1 MKLPYIK
8 NRRKLQVHCFNYLY
22 SFDLY
27 KDFNS
32 VVELTEFLVKSV
44 VTDPDA
50 VSVKQFED
58 DEEYITIQVLVDKD
72 VISSVIGKQGIIA
85 NAIRTIVQ
93 ASSYAN
99 GLKKVKVNID
109 SF

>member
-1 MKLPYIK
+1 MNL
-8 NRRKLQVHCFNYLY
+8 VG
-22 SFDLY
+22 
-27 KDFNS
+27 
-32 VVELTEFLVKSV
+32 LTEFLVKSV
-44 VTDPDA
+44 VTDPDM

-58 DEEYITIQVLVDKD
+58 DEEYITIQVLVDD
-72 VISSVIGKQGIIA
+72 SVIGSVIGKQGVIA

-99 GLKKVKVNID
+99 GLKKVKINID

>member
-1 MKLPYIK
+1 MNL
-8 NRRKLQVHCFNYLY
+8 
-22 SFDLY
+22 
-27 KDFNS
+27 
-32 VVELTEFLVKSV
+32 VELTEFLVKSV
-44 VTDPDA
+44 VIDPDA

>member
-1 MKLPYIK
+1 M
-8 NRRKLQVHCFNYLY
+8 NA
-22 SFDLY
+22 
-27 KDFNS
+27 
-32 VVELTEFLVKSV
+32 VELTKFLLGNIVKE
-44 VTDPDA
+44 PDM

-58 DEEYITIQVLVDKD
+58 DTDTITIQVLVDD
-72 VISSVIGKQGIIA
+72 EVIWSVIGKGGIIA

-99 GLKKVKVNID
+99 NGKRVKINIE